1 MWQASR
7 VAVLAASLALA
18 QAPPPATAPAKLPL
32 FDRLSLDYEAGR
44 FDVVAK
50 TIKTPA
56 DLNALQPELNAALT
70 TRDEI
75 TRMRVMF
82 LLEVAA
88 VVAEQKWSV
97 PPAKGAPT
105 FFEQVGLLWIRRPPD
120 AAPPNDEFTR
130 LFNKTIIALM
140 ERIAADW
147 TTPIDNYADA
157 LEARFD
163 RGALNLKDRRALE
176 ARCNLARA
184 MAAELVSIRPRSQAA
199 TFKLSGEVPVLS
211 RYKKAMAAPDAL
223 PETFVRGALNQLRSG
238 RAKDAIATLD
248 QFQDPKDDP
257 ALTYWAWL
265 FRGRALAELDRPS
278 EADVAYRKALAAWP
292 HAQSAA
298 AGLTSLYMFWNNPSE
313 AQRWSIAMTTAPA
326 DAVDPWW
333 FYPEGDYRFLPKWLA
348 SLREAAR

>member
-1 MWQASR
+1 MWQAFR

-18 QAPPPATAPAKLPL
+18 QATPPATATAKLPL
-32 FDRLSLDYEAGR
+32 FDRLFTDYEAGR

-70 TRDEI
+70 THEDV
-75 TRMRVMF
+75 TRMRAMF

-105 FFEQVGLLWIRRPPD
+105 FFEQVGLLWMRRPTAEPSPRNE
-120 AAPPNDEFTR
+120 AFTL
-130 LFNKTIIALM
+130 LFNKAIIALM
-140 ERIAADW
+140 DRILVDS
-147 TTPIDNYADA
+147 TTPVDDYVDALQARFDRSSPTLSDRAA
-157 LEARFD
+157 LEAR
-163 RGALNLKDRRALE
+163 G
-176 ARCNLARA
+176 NLARA
-184 MAAELVSIRPRSQAA
+184 MAAELVSIRPRSREAMLA
-199 TFKLSGEVPVLS
+199 GDVPVLA

-223 PETFVRGALNQLRSG
+223 PETFVRGALTKLRAG
-238 RAKDAIATLD
+238 QAREALGTLD
-248 QFQDPKDDP
+248 SFKDPKDDP

-265 FRGRALAELDRPS
+265 FRGRALAEVDRAS
-278 EADVAYRKALAAWP
+278 EADVAYRKALEAWP

-298 AGLTSLYMFWNNPSE
+298 AALTALYMFWNNPTE
-313 AQRWSIAMTTAPA
+313 AHRWSVAITTAPA

-333 FYPEGDYRFLPKWLA
+333 FYSEGDYRFLPKWLA
-348 SLREAAR
+348 ALREAAR